1 MDDKVARAIEFQERI
16 QSYIA
21 AAAERAKQN
30 PRKIDSVD
38 LDVTFNLRIN
48 KQLKD
53 EFERLCK
60 ANHTNMSREV
70 KRYMSL
76 AVSAD
81 KLI

>member
-1 MDDKVARAIEFQERI
+1 MADEIARAKAFQEQI
-16 QSYIA
+16 QALIA
-21 AAAERAKQN
+21 NASKK
-30 PRKIDSVD
+30 KIESVD

>member
-1 MDDKVARAIEFQERI
+1 MADEIARAKAFQEQI
-16 QSYIA
+16 QALIA
-21 AAAERAKQN
+21 NASN
-30 PRKIDSVD
+30 RKIESVD

-76 AVSAD
+76 AVSAN